1 MDKREAKF
9 AEIVQACIDDKDF
22 KTEAIPEYHTL
33 IRVLSGEMKIVSAEE
48 SYTFGPGEILL
59 VPRNQL
65 CMVIKRPKDDI
76 PYKSIA
82 IAFKTERLKAYYSKV
97 DLKTSLIPIKKI
109 LSYPPHALLE
119 SYFASLEPYF
129 ELKSQLPEE
138 ITKLKI
144 KEGIGILRSIYPGI
158 DGLLA
163 DFSEPGKVDLKD
175 YMEKN
180 YMFNMPLDKFSYL
193 TGRSLA
199 TFNRDFRKAFQTP
212 PQRWLIQK
220 RLQLAYHLL
229 KENNKKPI
237 EVYIESGFENLSH
250 FSYLFKKTFGHSPSQ
265 LI

>member
-9 AEIVQACIDDKDF
+9 AEIVQACVDDKDF

-33 IRVLSGEMKIVSAEE
+33 IRVISGEMKIVLAQE
-48 SYTFGPGEILL
+48 SYTFGAGEILL

-65 CMVIKRPKDDI
+65 YMVAKRPKDGR

-82 IAFKTERLKAYYSKV
+82 VAFKTERLKAYYSKI
-97 DLKTSLIPIKKI
+97 DPLTKKVQNKRI
-109 LSYPPHALLE
+109 QTYPQHVLLE

-129 ELKSQLPEE
+129 ELESQLPDE

-144 KEGIGILRSIYPGI
+144 KEGIGILRSIDPGI
-158 DGLLA
+158 DCLLA

-199 TFNRDFRKAFQTP
+199 TFNRDFRKAFQTT